1 MRELG
6 IRYGLGDPHAMP
18 RSRCALSPRAVCHAA
33 CPPATRATTKSDG
46 SLERFAFLSLAA
58 QDPRPKS
65 ATEIL
70 VPRGAPRAPV
80 KNGAKKRVK
89 PRRART
95 RRDARRTTQRPQ
107 MSSIDPHAHR
117 LSIARLR
124 SGRSAREGHWRAYT
138 LPPKNRRYRALGLL
152 HSPLLCY
159 LYLVIFLIYLIFF
172 GGGGF
177 VCCSVTRAGACPCR
191 GAPCSSREHRTS

>member
-1 MRELG
+1 MRSVAARG
-6 IRYGLGDPHAMP
+6 VP
-18 RSRCALSPRAVCHAA
+18 RRLPPRHPRDNKERWV
-33 CPPATRATTKSDG
+33 
-46 SLERFAFLSLAA
+46 LERFAFLSLG
-58 QDPRPKS
+58 RSGS
-65 ATEIL
+65 ATKVL

-159 LYLVIFLIYLIFF
+159 LCLVIFLIYLIFF